1 MEPTLLLRHRLKLC
15 AISYNRL
22 LRGTLL
28 NTSFLTMS
36 VPIRQ
41 GENLI
46 RLDLMSLGLRAF
58 FMIDLPA
65 SRALHHANLIF
76 AIHARVDGLIYANGS
91 PAVSQL
97 ESPRCRL
104 EAAS

>member
-1 MEPTLLLRHRLKLC
+1 
-15 AISYNRL
+15 
-22 LRGTLL
+22 
-28 NTSFLTMS
+28 
-36 VPIRQ
+36 
-41 GENLI
+41 
-46 RLDLMSLGLRAF
+46 
-58 FMIDLPA
+58 MIDLPA

-104 EAAS
+104 EAASRESAASPAAARAPLPCTGGGERSWISGLSPARSE